1 MRFIR
6 SIYFKPRLYWA
17 AAICV
22 AVLCMTYSFP
32 AFLWLAKGVLFAL
45 VAAVIADILM
55 LYLPKE
61 AMSSTRLLPE
71 KLSNGDDN
79 DISLYIENK
88 YTFPISVTVIDEL
101 PEQFQKRD
109 FEIHDRMDTGQTRN
123 IQYKLRPTKRGEY
136 TFGSLLVYVTGVIG
150 LVERKYTFDSNKMVP
165 VYPSFLQMRK
175 YELMAIHNRLIDSGI
190 KRIRKIGHTM
200 EFEMIKNYVQG
211 DDYRTINWNA
221 TARKSEIMV
230 NQFQDE
236 KSQPIYSVIDKG
248 RLMKLPFDGLSLLD
262 YSINATLAFS
272 NIAIKKDD
280 KAGLI
285 TFADKMSTIVPADKR
300 KMQMNLLME
309 SLYHQRTHYLESNY
323 ELLYTTI
330 RAKVTQRSLIILYT
344 NFESLSSMQ
353 RNLKYFQAIAKN
365 HILIVVFFVN
375 TEMKNLIDKKAST
388 LEEIYTKTIAE
399 KFDYE
404 KKQIVKELQ
413 RHGITAI
420 LTPPASL
427 TTEVINKYLEI
438 KARGII

>member
-6 SIYFKPRLYWA
+6 SIYFTSRLYWA

-22 AVLCMTYSFP
+22 ACLCLTYSVP
-32 AFLWLAKGVLFAL
+32 ALIWLAKGALFAL
-45 VAAVIADILM
+45 ISAVIADILM
-55 LYLPKE
+55 LYLPKD
-61 AMSSTRLLPE
+61 AMTGSRLLPE
-71 KLSNGDDN
+71 KLSNSDEN
-79 DISLYIENK
+79 DISLFIENR
-88 YTFPISVTVIDEL
+88 YTFPVRITVIDEI

-109 FEIHDRMDTGQTRN
+109 FEIRDRLETAQTKN
-123 IQYKLRPTKRGEY
+123 VTYKLRPTKRGEY
-136 TFGSLLVYVTGVIG
+136 TFGSQLVYVTGLIG

-175 YELMAIHNRLIDSGI
+175 YELMAIHNRLIDTGI

-221 TARKSEIMV
+221 TARKSELMV

-248 RLMKLPFDGLSLLD
+248 RLMKLPFEGLSLLD

-285 TFADKMSTIVPADKR
+285 TFADKMSSIVPADKR

-309 SLYHQRTHYLESNY
+309 SLYHQRTNYLESNY

-330 RAKVTQRSLIILYT
+330 RAKVNQRSLIILYT

-375 TEMKNLIDKKAST
+375 TEMKTLIDKKADT
-388 LEEIYTKTIAE
+388 VEEIYTKTIAE

-413 RHGITAI
+413 RCGISAI
-420 LTPPASL
+420 LTQPAAL

>member
-1 MRFIR
+1 
-6 SIYFKPRLYWA
+6 
-17 AAICV
+17 
-22 AVLCMTYSFP
+22 
-32 AFLWLAKGVLFAL
+32 
-45 VAAVIADILM
+45 
-55 LYLPKE
+55 
-61 AMSSTRLLPE
+61 
-71 KLSNGDDN
+71 
-79 DISLYIENK
+79 
-88 YTFPISVTVIDEL
+88 
-101 PEQFQKRD
+101 
-109 FEIHDRMDTGQTRN
+109 
-123 IQYKLRPTKRGEY
+123 
-136 TFGSLLVYVTGVIG
+136 
-150 LVERKYTFDSNKMVP
+150 
-165 VYPSFLQMRK
+165 MRK
-175 YELMAIHNRLIDSGI
+175 YELMAIHHQLVDVGI

-211 DDYRTINWNA
+211 DDYRTINWRA
-221 TARKSEIMV
+221 TARKSELMV

-262 YSINATLAFS
+262 YSINATLALS
-272 NIAIKKDD
+272 NIAIRKDD

-300 KMQMNLLME
+300 KSQMNLLME
-309 SLYHQRTHYLESNY
+309 SLYHQKTHYLESNY

-330 RAKVTQRSLIILYT
+330 RAKVNQRSLMILYT

-375 TEMKNLIDKKAST
+375 TEMKTLIDKKADN
-388 LEEIYTKTIAE
+388 LEEVYTKAIAE

-413 RHGITAI
+413 RHGISAI
-420 LTPPASL
+420 LTTPAGL

>member
-6 SIYFKPRLYWA
+6 SIYFRPRLYWA

-22 AVLCMTYSFP
+22 ACLVATYSLP
-32 AFLWLAKGVLFAL
+32 ALLWLAKGLLLAL

-55 LYLPKE
+55 LYLPRQ
-61 AMSSTRLLPE
+61 ALTATRLLPD
-71 KLSNGDDN
+71 KLSNGDEN
-79 DISLYIENK
+79 DITIYIENK
-88 YTFPISVTVIDEL
+88 YVFPVSVTIIDEI

-109 FEIHDRMDTGQTRN
+109 FEIHEHLAIIQTKSITYR
-123 IQYKLRPTKRGEY
+123 LRPTKRGEY
-136 TFGSLLVYVTGVIG
+136 SFGALLIYLRGLIG
-150 LVERKYTFDSNKMVP
+150 LVERKYTFDSNAKVP

-175 YELMAIHNRLIDSGI
+175 YELMAIHHQLMDVGI

-200 EFEMIKNYVQG
+200 EFEMIKNYVPG
-211 DDYRTINWNA
+211 DDYRTINWRA
-221 TARKSEIMV
+221 TARRAELMV

-262 YSINATLAFS
+262 YSINATLALS

-285 TFADKMSTIVPADKR
+285 TFADRMSTVVPADKR
-300 KMQMNLLME
+300 KAQINLLME
-309 SLYHQRTHYLESNY
+309 SLYHQKTHYLESNY

-330 RAKVTQRSLIILYT
+330 RTKVTQRSLIILYT

-353 RNLKYFQAIAKN
+353 RNMKYFQAIAKN

-375 TEMKNLIDKKAST
+375 TEMKTLIDKKAET
-388 LEEIYTKTIAE
+388 LEEIYTKAIAE

-413 RHGITAI
+413 QRGISAI
-420 LTPPASL
+420 LTPPSGL

>member
-6 SIYFKPRLYWA
+6 SIYFTSRLYWA

-22 AVLCMTYSFP
+22 ACLCLTYSAP
-32 AFLWLAKGVLFAL
+32 ALLWLAKGVLFAL
-45 VAAVIADILM
+45 IAAVIADILM
-55 LYLPKE
+55 LYLPKD
-61 AMSSTRLLPE
+61 AMTGSRLLPE
-71 KLSNGDDN
+71 KLSNGDEN
-79 DISLYIENK
+79 DISLFIENR
-88 YTFPISVTVIDEL
+88 YTFPVRITVIDEI

-109 FEIHDRMDTGQTRN
+109 FEIHDRLDTAQTKN
-123 IQYKLRPTKRGEY
+123 ITYKLRPTKRGEY
-136 TFGSLLVYVTGVIG
+136 TFGSLLVYVTGRIG
-150 LVERKYTFDSNKMVP
+150 FVERKYTFDSNKMVP

-175 YELMAIHNRLIDSGI
+175 YELMAIHNRLIDTGI

-221 TARKSEIMV
+221 TARKSELMV

-248 RLMKLPFDGLSLLD
+248 RLMKLPFEGLSLLD

-285 TFADKMSTIVPADKR
+285 TFADKMSSIVPADKR

-309 SLYHQRTHYLESNY
+309 SLYHQRTNYLESNY

-330 RAKVTQRSLIILYT
+330 RAKVNQRSLIILYT

-375 TEMKNLIDKKAST
+375 TEMKTLIDKKADT
-388 LEEIYTKTIAE
+388 VEEIYTKTIAE

-413 RHGITAI
+413 RCGISAI
-420 LTPPASL
+420 LTPPAAL

>member
-6 SIYFKPRLYWA
+6 SLYFTSRLYWA
-17 AAICV
+17 AAACV
-22 AVLCMTYSFP
+22 TVLAVTYSLP
-32 AFLWLAKGVLFAL
+32 AMLPLAKGLLLAL
-45 VAAVIADILM
+45 IAAIIADMLM
-55 LYLPKE
+55 IYLPKE
-61 AMSSTRLLPE
+61 ALNASRLLPD
-71 KLSNGDDN
+71 KLSNGDEN
-79 DISLYIENK
+79 EITLYLENK
-88 YTFPISVTVIDEL
+88 FSFPISVTVIDEL

-109 FEIHDRMDTGQTRN
+109 FEIHDSLKPAQTKSIIYR
-123 IQYKLRPTKRGEY
+123 LRPTKRGEY
-136 TFGSLLVYVTGVIG
+136 KFGSLLIYVKGLIG
-150 LVERKYTFDSNKMVP
+150 FIERKYTFDSDHIVP
-165 VYPSFLQMRK
+165 AYPSFLQMRK
-175 YELMAIHNRLIDSGI
+175 YELMAIHHQLVDVGI

-211 DDYRTINWNA
+211 DDYRTINWRA
-221 TARKSEIMV
+221 TARKSELMV

-262 YSINATLAFS
+262 YSINATLALS
-272 NIAIKKDD
+272 NIAIRKDD

-285 TFADKMSTIVPADKR
+285 TFADKMSTIVAADKR
-300 KMQMNLLME
+300 KSQMNLLME
-309 SLYHQRTHYLESNY
+309 SLYHQKTHYLESNY

-330 RAKVTQRSLIILYT
+330 RAKVNQRSLMILYT

-375 TEMKNLIDKKAST
+375 TEMKTLIDKKADN
-388 LEEIYTKTIAE
+388 LEEVYTKAIAE

-413 RHGITAI
+413 RHGISAI
-420 LTPPASL
+420 LTPPAGL

>member
-1 MRFIR
+1 MRFLR
-6 SIYFKPRLYWA
+6 SIYFTPRLYIA

-22 AVLCMTYSFP
+22 SCIAVTFSLP
-32 AFLWLAKGVLFAL
+32 ALLWLAKGLLLAL
-45 VAAVIADILM
+45 VAALIADILM
-55 LYLPKE
+55 LYLPTDALK
-61 AMSSTRLLPE
+61 ATRLLPD
-71 KLSNGDDN
+71 KLSNGDEN
-79 DISLYIENK
+79 EITVYIENR
-88 YTFPISVTVIDEL
+88 YTFGISTTTIDEI

-109 FEIHDRMDTGQTRN
+109 FEIHGRIGQGQTQS
-123 IQYKLRPTKRGEY
+123 IIYKLRPTKRGEY
-136 TFGSLLVYVTGVIG
+136 TFGALLIYVRGMIG
-150 LVERKYTFDSNKMVP
+150 LAERRYSFDSRKMVP

-175 YELMAIHNRLIDSGI
+175 YELMAIHHQLVDVGI

-221 TARKSEIMV
+221 TARKSELMV

-262 YSINATLAFS
+262 YSINATLALS

-285 TFADKMSTIVPADKR
+285 TFADRMSTIVPADKR
-300 KMQMNLLME
+300 KAQMNLLME
-309 SLYHQRTHYLESNY
+309 SLYHQKTHYLESNY
-323 ELLYTTI
+323 EMLYSTI
-330 RAKVTQRSLIILYT
+330 RTKLNQRSLIILYT

-375 TEMKNLIDKKAST
+375 TEMKILMDKKAST

-399 KFDYE
+399 KFDFE

-413 RHGITAI
+413 RYGISAV
-420 LTPPASL
+420 LTPPTGL

>member
-1 MRFIR
+1 V
-6 SIYFKPRLYWA
+6 
-17 AAICV
+17 IC
-22 AVLCMTYSFP
+22 LCLTYILP
-32 AFLWLAKGVLFAL
+32 ALLWLAKGLLLAL

-55 LYLPKE
+55 LYLPRE
-61 AMSSTRLLPE
+61 AVTGTRLLPD
-71 KLSNGDDN
+71 KLSNGDEN
-79 DISLYIENK
+79 DITIYLENK
-88 YTFPISVTVIDEL
+88 YTFAIKVTVIDEI

-109 FEIHDRMDTGQTRN
+109 FEIHEELKSAQTKSLIYR
-123 IQYKLRPTKRGEY
+123 LRPVKRGEY
-136 TFGSLLVYVTGVIG
+136 KFGSLLIYVCGLIG
-150 LVERKYTFDSNKMVP
+150 LVERRYSFDDNKMVP

-175 YELMAIHNRLIDSGI
+175 YELMAIHNRLIDVGI

-200 EFEMIKNYVQG
+200 EFELIKNYVQG

-221 TARKSEIMV
+221 TARKAELMV

-248 RLMKLPFDGLSLLD
+248 RLMKLPFEGLSLLD

-285 TFADKMSTIVPADKR
+285 TFSDKMSTIVPADKR
-300 KMQMNLLME
+300 KSQMNLLME
-309 SLYHQRTHYLESNY
+309 SLYHQKTHYLESNY

-330 RAKVTQRSLIILYT
+330 RSKINQRSLIILYT

-353 RNLKYFQAIAKN
+353 RNLRYFQAIAKN

-375 TEMKNLIDKKAST
+375 TELKTLIDKNAES
-388 LEEIYTKTIAE
+388 LEDIYTKAIAE

-413 RHGITAI
+413 RSGISAI
-420 LTPPASL
+420 LTPPAAL